1 MSLKE
6 KLTKAIDSYQDFPEK
21 GILFR
26 DVLPV
31 LQDIELFE
39 SLTKELIKLNS
50 VSDSEALIGVDARGF
65 IFGTAISLLSKKPYN
80 L

>member
-6 KLTKAIDSYQDFPEK
+6 KLTEAIDSYQDFPEK

-31 LQDIELFE
+31 LQDIEL
-39 SLTKELIKLNS
+39 LN
-50 VSDSEALIGVDARGF
+50 
-65 IFGTAISLLSKKPYN
+65 LLPKK
-80 L
+80 

>member
-6 KLTKAIDSYQDFPEK
+6 KLTGAIDSYQDFPEK

-39 SLTKELIKLNS
+39 SLTKEMTKLNS
-50 VSDSEALIGVDARGF
+50 VRIQRH
-65 IFGTAISLLSKKPYN
+65 
-80 L
+80 